1 MITLPHCRQKCFRVS
16 ANSVVWALSHLDV
29 DNSGANGFVL
39 YANYKQADVAEETHG
54 HNIYGEPP
62 EGVCEHY
69 AGMIVEPLNYGSV
82 IRYERRE
89 GASAMGVFTRGYDAG
104 YTSLGHSW
112 LPINIELDGPRKLL
126 FCSFAGFHPRLLP
139 RHIAAAY
146 PNIAVNPQ
154 RIRYV
159 PPLLMRFN
167 AETLEPEYERDRS
180 YLSYAEPVAFAAAGE
195 GSKDYICTFST
206 EIGLRVYAAHDF
218 SCILCHG
225 VSPHLMNWRDTH
237 FRPDPAHMAF
247 TRR

>member
-1 MITLPHCRQKCFRVS
+1 VLPGIRELGGL
-16 ANSVVWALSHLDV
+16 ALSHLDV

-39 YANYKQADVAEETHG
+39 YANYKQADVAETHG

-89 GASAMGVFTRGYDAG
+89 GASAMRVFTRGYDAG
-104 YTSLGHSW
+104 HTSLGHSW
-112 LPINIELDGPRKLL
+112 LPINIELDGPRKRL
-126 FCSFAGFHPRLLP
+126 FCSFAGSHPRLLP

-159 PPLLMRFN
+159 PPLLMRFD

-180 YLSYAEPVAFAAAGE
+180 YLSYAEPVAFAAAGD
-195 GSKDYICTFST
+195 GSKDYIWGYTREAAIRPNKHHRTGNDRIACSYSP
-206 EIGLRVYAAHDF
+206 ENICQSQIPIGRQGSGSESRSLQE
-218 SCILCHG
+218 
-225 VSPHLMNWRDTH
+225 
-237 FRPDPAHMAF
+237 
-247 TRR
+247 